1 MMITSLP
8 VPLSILWREVHSEE
22 EIGGEVEIC
31 FFDATPMDLVEIS
44 LCINNYF
51 GEDPKIKI

>member
-1 MMITSLP
+1 MITLLP
-8 VPLSILWREVHSEE
+8 VPLSILWREVHPEE
-22 EIGGEVEIC
+22 EIGGEVEAR
-31 FFDATPMDLVEIS
+31 FFDATPMDLTEIS